1 VTGLSTPALLRFAA
15 ATTALLLSSAGAR
28 ADDPATTGDLAVQVV
43 GVQGE
48 AGAVCVALH
57 DDAGTYP
64 DEGRHL
70 RFSCAKIADGKA
82 LVVFEDLAP
91 GDYAAFA
98 FHDEDGDRRLKKNF
112 IGMPKEGVGASRGA
126 KGFMGPPKFEDAKVA
141 VGPGKTHIRIKL
153 KYL

>member
-1 VTGLSTPALLRFAA
+1 MASE
-15 ATTALLLSSAGAR
+15 TADAG
-28 ADDPATTGDLAVQVV
+28 TLAVQVV

-48 AGAVCVALH
+48 AGAVCVALYR
-57 DDAGTYP
+57 DEDTYP
-64 DEGRHL
+64 DEGKEL
-70 RFSCAKIADGKA
+70 LLSCGKITEGTA
-82 LVVFEDLAP
+82 LLIFKDLAP

-98 FHDEDGDRRLKKNF
+98 FHDADGDRRLKKNF

-141 VGPGKTHIRIKL
+141 VGPGKKHIRIKL